1 MAIPE
6 GLRTALNEIRET
18 SIQDNTLFARYVPEI
33 MPDTDIGSYA
43 AAITADQNVYNEFFQ
58 RLVKKIVYSQVQTR
72 EFRNKLKGLEG
83 DRMPLGSIGEEIYIN
98 AVKGRRFNVD
108 DFAGLLAKYDA
119 DMKVQYPAINSDI
132 QYPVTITRAK
142 AKTAFVS
149 WEALGNFISGITD
162 ALYNGAYIDEYNT
175 TKGLVTDAYLTNS
188 VQIETV
194 TAPTTAATAD
204 AFITKARELFLNM
217 QEPTDEYNA
226 WAKVGGYGNAV
237 ITWSRPED
245 IVFILRNDVSS
256 VVDVL
261 SLAQAFNLEYKTLL
275 GNIYTVKSFD
285 VKDSEGT
292 VVKDGSKILGI
303 MCDRSWFRIKSQDF
317 ELDEFY
323 NANNRTWQ
331 MYLNVVKM
339 YQYSLFANAVVF
351 ATEAPTVKPTSIS
364 LVPSTASVEEEDTV
378 ELKAVTVP
386 FQANATITY
395 TSSAEAKA
403 TVAAKQGDN
412 KTAVVTG
419 VADGSATITAAV
431 DSVSGTATITVTD
444 PA

>member
-6 GLRTALNEIRET
+6 GLRTALNAIRET

-33 MPDTDIGSYA
+33 QPDTDIGSYA

-58 RLVKKIVYSQVQTR
+58 RLVKKIVYSQVETR

-83 DRMPLGSIGEEIYIN
+83 DRLPLGAIGEEIYIN
-98 AVKGRRFNVD
+98 PIKGRRFNVD

-119 DMKVQYPAINSDI
+119 DMKVQYPTINSDI

-142 AKTAFVS
+142 AKTAFTS
-149 WEALGNFISGITD
+149 WEALGNFITGITD
-162 ALYNGAYIDEYNT
+162 ALYNSAYIDEYNL
-175 TKGLVTDAYLTNS
+175 TKALVVDAYKTNS

-217 QEPTDEYNA
+217 QEPSSDYNA

-237 ITWSRPED
+237 VTWSRPED
-245 IVFILRNDVSS
+245 IVFILRNDISS

-275 GNIYTVKSFD
+275 GNIYTVKEFADASGE
-285 VKDSEGT
+285 VNSN
-292 VVKDGSKILGI
+292 ILGI

-351 ATEAPTVKPTSIS
+351 ATEAPTVKPTSIT
-364 LVPSTASVEEEDTV
+364 LAPSTASVEEEDTV
-378 ELKAVTVP
+378 ELKAITVP

-419 VADGSATITAAV
+419 VADGSATITATV
-431 DSVSGTATITVTD
+431 DNVSGTAAITVTD

>member
-6 GLRTALNEIRET
+6 GLRTALNAIRET
-18 SIQDNTLFARYVPEI
+18 SIEDNTLFAKYVPEI

-58 RLVKKIVYSQVQTR
+58 RLVKKIVYSQVETR

-98 AVKGRRFNVD
+98 PVKGRRFNVD
-108 DFAGLLAKYDA
+108 DFAGLLAKYEA
-119 DMKVQYPAINSDI
+119 DLKVQYPAINSDI

-142 AKTAFVS
+142 AKTAFTS
-149 WEALGNFISGITD
+149 WESLGNFITGITD
-162 ALYNGAYIDEYNT
+162 ALYNGAYIDEYNL
-175 TKGLVTDAYLTNS
+175 TKQLVVDAYNSNS
-188 VQIETV
+188 VQIETI

-217 QEPTDEYNA
+217 QEPTSDYNA

-237 ITWSRPED
+237 VTWSRPED
-245 IVFILRNDVSS
+245 IVFILRNDISS

-275 GNIYTVKSFD
+275 GNIYTVKSFGENAD
-285 VKDSEGT
+285 N
-292 VVKDGSKILGI
+292 ILGI
-303 MCDRSWFRIKSQDF
+303 MADRSWFRIKSQDF

-351 ATEAPTVKPTSIS
+351 ATAEPEVAPTTMKFAE
-364 LVPSTASVEEEDTV
+364 TAPEVDAEDTV
-378 ELKAVTVP
+378 TLTVITDP
-386 FQANATITY
+386 AQANKTITY
-395 TSSAEAKA
+395 TSSATGKA
-403 TVAAKQGDN
+403 TVAADENDPK
-412 KTAVVTG
+412 KCVVTG
-419 VADGSATITAAV
+419 VAAGESTITATCG
-431 DSVSGTATITVTD
+431 SVTATVTVTVN
-444 PA
+444 A

>member
-98 AVKGRRFNVD
+98 PVKGRRFNVD
-108 DFAGLLAKYDA
+108 DFAGLLARYDA

-142 AKTAFVS
+142 AKTAFIS
-149 WEALGNFISGITD
+149 WEALGNFITGITD
-162 ALYNGAYIDEYNT
+162 ALYNGAYIDEYNL
-175 TKGLVTDAYLTNS
+175 TKQLVADAYKTNS
-188 VQIETV
+188 AIIETV
-194 TAPTTAATAD
+194 TAPTDASSAD
-204 AFITKARELFLNM
+204 AFLAKARELFFNM
-217 QEPTDEYNA
+217 QEPSSDYNA
-226 WAKVGGYGNAV
+226 WAKVGGYGNEV
-237 ITWSRPED
+237 VTWSNPED
-245 IVFILRNDVSS
+245 IVFILTNTARAKLDVY
-256 VVDVL
+256 
-261 SLAQAFNLEYKTLL
+261 SLAEAFNLDLKTLL
-275 GNIYTVKSFD
+275 GNIYTVKDFG
-285 VKDSEGT
+285 EGADN
-292 VVKDGSKILGI
+292 VVGI

-317 ELDEFY
+317 EIDEFY

-339 YQYSLFANAVVF
+339 YQYSLFSNAVIF
-351 ATEAPTVKPTSIS
+351 ATAQPTVKPTSIS
-364 LVPSTASVEEEDTV
+364 LVPATASVEEEDTV

-419 VADGSATITAAV
+419 VADGSATITATV
-431 DSVSGTATITVTD
+431 DNVSGTATITVTD